1 MKKILNFWKSLTS
14 GSVNR
19 QIFGAAIIVAS
30 GTAFV
35 KVLTVGK
42 ELVSAWKFGTGDA
55 IDAFLIALVV
65 PSFIISVVAGSFN
78 VALIPTYIQVREREG
93 REASQR
99 LFSTVMVWS
108 LGLLVITTVLMLVG
122 APLYLPRIA
131 SGFSPEK
138 LSLTFQLFFMM
149 SPVVL
154 VNGIQVIWGAVL
166 NAGER
171 FALVALVPT
180 ITPTITV
187 LFLLVG
193 QSWGIFA
200 LAAGIVCGSMMELVI
215 LGVVLKRQ
223 GISLLPRW
231 YGLDANV
238 RQVAGQY
245 APMIAGALLMSS
257 TNIVDQAMA
266 AMLLPGS
273 VAALNYGNRVIAFP
287 IALISTGLS
296 TAIIPY
302 YSKMIATEN
311 WVGVRHTLRYYLLS
325 IFKITVPLTC
335 FFFFFSHQIIFILFK
350 RGSFSVEDVH
360 VVAQVQAFLCLQMPF
375 YVGGILLVRL
385 ISARLY
391 NHILMWISLVNLIF
405 NIGLN
410 YLFIKNLGVAG
421 IALSTSCVYAI
432 SFSLL
437 LGSYWHTSKKQDK
450 AKLSGAEKS
459 EKRC

>member
-1 MKKILNFWKSLTS
+1 MKKNLNFWKSLTS

-19 QIFGAAIIVAS
+19 QIFGAAIIVAI

-42 ELVSAWKFGTGDA
+42 ELVVAWKFGTGDA
-55 IDAFLIALVV
+55 IDAFLIALIV
-65 PSFIISVVAGSFN
+65 PSFIINVVAGSFN
-78 VALIPTYIQVREREG
+78 AALIPTYIKVRDHEG

-108 LGLLVITTVLMLVG
+108 LGLLVITTVLMLLS
-122 APLYLPRIA
+122 APLYLPQIA

-138 LSLTFQLFFMM
+138 LDLTFQLFFMM

-187 LFLLVG
+187 LFLLLG
-193 QSWGIFA
+193 QSWGSFA

-287 IALISTGLS
+287 MALISTGLS

-311 WVGVRHTLRYYLLS
+311 WTGVRDTLKHYLLS

-335 FFFFFSHQIIFILFK
+335 FFFFFSNQIISILFK

-360 VVAQVQAFLCLQMPF
+360 VVTQVQAFFCLQMPF

-385 ISARLY
+385 ISAIRY
-391 NHILMWISLVNLIF
+391 NHILMWAAVVNLIS
-405 NIGLN
+405 NVSLN
-410 YLFIKNLGVAG
+410 YLFVKYWGVAG
-421 IALSTSCVYAI
+421 IALSTSCVYLI
-432 SFSLL
+432 SFMFLFGFWLRFSR
-437 LGSYWHTSKKQDK
+437 KNQ
-450 AKLSGAEKS
+450 
-459 EKRC
+459 